1 MFIKL
6 SKASTVLLISTAAVV
21 ALSACS
27 TPNWVPTGYGYHD
40 EVYKSPNPPAS
51 PKFTA
56 AQRATMG
63 PEQAEQFRQS
73 IYSLVE
79 SLTARA
85 GQAPKPMFILKP
97 QPMTSFYANLDNDLR
112 ESLRHLNYT
121 LADYPEGAYV
131 MTYEASLL
139 SSKPDQ
145 PAAPGAPNVH
155 IALRIFDGIG
165 DASKMLTIEEGD
177 FYIQGA
183 EKLNVPFASFPGVT
197 IPEPTG
203 PGEFNR

>member
-1 MFIKL
+1 MFTKP
-6 SKASTVLLISTAAVV
+6 STFFLISTAAVL

-27 TPNWVPTGYGYHD
+27 MPNSIPRGYGYHD

-51 PKFTA
+51 TKFTA

-79 SLTARA
+79 NLTSRA

-121 LADYPEGAYV
+121 LADYPEGSYI

-139 SSKPDQ
+139 AKDAAQ
-145 PAAPGAPNVH
+145 PATPGTPNVH

-165 DASKMLTIEEGD
+165 ETSKMLTIEEGD